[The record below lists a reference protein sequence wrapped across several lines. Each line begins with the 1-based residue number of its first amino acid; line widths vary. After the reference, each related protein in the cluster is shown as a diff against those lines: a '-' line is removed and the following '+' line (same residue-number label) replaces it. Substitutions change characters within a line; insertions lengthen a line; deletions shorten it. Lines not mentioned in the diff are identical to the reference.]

1 MKKLTGFA
9 AIVLLLLGAWSGTG
23 WYLLRGAGAY
33 RLHTTL
39 GNVFAVSWQYTALA
53 AVLLAVILLAVLIR
67 RIRRKKNAPLQA
79 VAGETAATPAPEQET
94 APKKG
99 LKFGKKKDKK
109 AADAPAE
116 GKIDPAAAETEL
128 MESDE
133 TVLMDAEEKIAPA
146 QGTVL
151 MDAEEK
157 IAPAQGTVLMDAE
170 EKIAPAQGTVLMDA
184 EEKIP
189 PAGPVAG
196 RCAVCGA
203 KLKEGARFCGECGA
217 KVIGGGV

>member
-9 AIVLLLLGAWSGTG
+9 AILMLLLGAWSGAG

-79 VAGETAATPAPEQET
+79 AAGETAAAPAQES
-94 APKKG
+94 ASKKG
-99 LKFGKKKDKK
+99 LKFGKKNKK
-109 AADAPAE
+109 AVDAPAE

-133 TVLMDAEEKIAPA
+133 TVLMGAEEKIAPA

-157 IAPAQGTVLMDAE
+157 IAPAQGTVLM
-170 EKIAPAQGTVLMDA
+170 GA

>member
-9 AIVLLLLGAWSGTG
+9 AILMLLLGAWSGAG

-53 AVLLAVILLAVLIR
+53 AVLLAVILLAALIR

-79 VAGETAATPAPEQET
+79 AAAGETAAAPAQEPAPKE
-94 APKKG
+94 G
-99 LKFGKKKDKK
+99 FKFGKKNKK
-109 AADAPAE
+109 TPDAPAE
-116 GKIDPAAAETEL
+116 EKIAPAAAETEL
-128 MESDE
+128 M
-133 TVLMDAEEKIAPA
+133 DAGE
-146 QGTVL
+146 
-151 MDAEEK
+151 
-157 IAPAQGTVLMDAE
+157 TVLMDAE

-189 PAGPVAG
+189 PAQGTVLMGTEEKIPLVQGVTAG

-203 KLKEGARFCGECGA
+203 KLKEGARFCVECGA

>member
-9 AIVLLLLGAWSGTG
+9 ALLMLLLGAWSGAG

-53 AVLLAVILLAVLIR
+53 AVLLAVILLAALIR

-79 VAGETAATPAPEQET
+79 AAAGETAAAPAQEPAPKE
-94 APKKG
+94 G
-99 LKFGKKKDKK
+99 FKFGKKNKK
-109 AADAPAE
+109 TPDAPAE
-116 GKIDPAAAETEL
+116 EKIAPAAAETEL
-128 MESDE
+128 MDAGE
-133 TVLMDAEEKIAPA
+133 TVLM
-146 QGTVL
+146 GT
-151 MDAEEK
+151 
-157 IAPAQGTVLMDAE
+157 
-170 EKIAPAQGTVLMDA
+170 

-189 PAGPVAG
+189 PARGVTAG

-203 KLKEGARFCGECGA
+203 KLKEGARFCVECGA